1 MDLLFWKQAKLKYLL
16 LEVIY
21 HKVVLDLFLAT
32 FFFVCL
38 FFVPLLLFCF
48 EHLAGAALWS

>member
-16 LEVIY
+16 LDIIY

-32 FFFVCL
+32 FFL
-38 FFVPLLLFCF
+38 FACFLFPSYYS
-48 EHLAGAALWS
+48 ALNI

>member
-16 LEVIY
+16 LDIIY

-32 FFFVCL
+32 FFFL
-38 FFVPLLLFCF
+38 FACFLFPSYYS
-48 EHLAGAALWS
+48 ALNI